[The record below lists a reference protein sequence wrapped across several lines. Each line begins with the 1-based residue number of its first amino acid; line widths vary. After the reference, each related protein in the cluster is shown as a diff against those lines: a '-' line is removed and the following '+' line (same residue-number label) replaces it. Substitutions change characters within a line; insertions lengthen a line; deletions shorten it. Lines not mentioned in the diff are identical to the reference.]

1 LHREQGQHEQRRQ
14 LGGSKAVAAQES
26 RHPEQAIVL
35 PCRSTHLKISMDEA
49 GNPPTSPPSTMAG
62 SEGTAPPQPPAG
74 GQRIFLGPQGLRAGW
89 RFLIYLALGAIC
101 FFSFGAVLQWLF
113 PVRRPGFSAWA
124 TLATEVTMFLAALVP
139 ALILGKFER
148 RSLGEYGLPKRGI
161 LGRRFW
167 EGMLWGIVAISVL
180 MAALH
185 GAHVFDYG
193 KTVLHGYYLLK
204 WGVFWGVFFLFV
216 GLFEEFTFRGYTL
229 FTLTSGV
236 GFWPAAVFLSFL
248 FGAIHMGN
256 AGEEWAGGLAAGL
269 IGLWLALTV
278 RRTGTLWLA
287 IGFHLSFDWGETF
300 LYSVPNSGTVMPGH
314 LLSSHFHG
322 PRWLTGGS
330 VGPEGSVLVFGLI
343 ALLFV
348 VFDWV
353 HREVKYPSIAHVRQT
368 TPNLEERPSC

>member
-1 LHREQGQHEQRRQ
+1 
-14 LGGSKAVAAQES
+14 
-26 RHPEQAIVL
+26 
-35 PCRSTHLKISMDEA
+35 MDEP
-49 GNPPTSPPSTMAG
+49 GNPPISSPSPIAG
-62 SEGTAPPQPPAG
+62 SETTPARQNPCR
-74 GQRIFLGPQGLRAGW
+74 GQRIFVGPQGLRAGW
-89 RFLIYLALGAIC
+89 RFLIYLALGAVC
-101 FFSFGAVLQWLF
+101 FFAFSALFQWLF
-113 PVRRPGFSAWA
+113 PVRQPGFNAWT
-124 TLATEVTMFLAALVP
+124 TLGQEVAIFLAALVP
-139 ALILGKFER
+139 ALIMGKFEE
-148 RSLGEYGLPKRGI
+148 RSLGEYGLPGRRGI

-167 EGMLWGIVAISVL
+167 EGVVWGIVGISML
-180 MAALH
+180 MAALY
-185 GAHVFDYG
+185 GAHAFDYG
-193 KTVLHGYYLLK
+193 KIVLHGYYLLK

-256 AGEEWAGGLAAGL
+256 AGEEWVGGLAAGL

-300 LYSVPNSGTVMPGH
+300 LYSVPNSGNVMPGH

-330 VGPEGSVLVFGLI
+330 VGPEGSLLVFGLI

-348 VFDWV
+348 VFDRV
-353 HREVKYPSIAHVRQT
+353 HREAKYPKPDREPRAAKADPLSIV
-368 TPNLEERPSC
+368 

>member
-1 LHREQGQHEQRRQ
+1 
-14 LGGSKAVAAQES
+14 
-26 RHPEQAIVL
+26 
-35 PCRSTHLKISMDEA
+35 MDESS
-49 GNPPTSPPSTMAG
+49 NPPVSPPLPT
-62 SEGTAPPQPPAG
+62 G
-74 GQRIFLGPQGLRAGW
+74 GAESGPDVHSRPGWQRIFVGSEGLRAGW
-89 RFLIYLALGAIC
+89 RFLIYLALGAVC
-101 FFSFGAVLQWLF
+101 FLVLGILFQWLF
-113 PVRRPGFSAWA
+113 PERRAGFDAWT
-124 TLATEVTMFLAALVP
+124 TLAQEAASFLAALIP
-139 ALILGKFER
+139 ALVLGKFER
-148 RSLGEYGLPKRGI
+148 RSLREYGLPARGI
-161 LGRRFW
+161 FGICFW
-167 EGMLWGIVAISVL
+167 EGIVWGIAAISVL

-185 GAHVFDYG
+185 GAKAFDYG
-193 KTVLHGYYLLK
+193 KITLHGYYLVK

-229 FTLTSGV
+229 ASLTSGV
-236 GFWPAAVFLSFL
+236 GFWPAALFLSVL

-256 AGEEWAGGLAAGL
+256 PGEEWVGGVAAGL

-278 RRTGTLWLA
+278 RRTGDLWLA

-348 VFDWV
+348 VFDRV
-353 HREVKYPSIAHVRQT
+353 HRQAKYPAAAPKVARVREGFT
-368 TPNLEERPSC
+368 FLHGS

>member
-1 LHREQGQHEQRRQ
+1 
-14 LGGSKAVAAQES
+14 
-26 RHPEQAIVL
+26 
-35 PCRSTHLKISMDEA
+35 MDEA
-49 GNPPTSPPSTMAG
+49 GNPPTSPPSPIAG
-62 SEGTAPPQPPAG
+62 SEGMAQPQPPAG
-74 GQRIFLGPQGLRAGW
+74 GEGIFVGPQGLRAGW
-89 RFLIYLALGAIC
+89 RFLIYLALGTIC
-101 FFSFGAVLQWLF
+101 FFAFGAVLQWLF

-139 ALILGKFER
+139 ALILGRFER
-148 RSLGEYGLPKRGI
+148 RSLGDYGLPERGI
-161 LGRRFW
+161 LGRHFW

-185 GAHVFDYG
+185 GAHAFDYG
-193 KTVLHGYYLLK
+193 KFVLHGYYLLK

-229 FTLTSGV
+229 FTVSSGV

-248 FGAIHMGN
+248 FGAIHLGN
-256 AGEEWAGGLAAGL
+256 AGEEWVGGLAAGL

-330 VGPEGSVLVFGLI
+330 VGPEGSVLVFVLI

-348 VFDWV
+348 AFDRV
-353 HREVKYPSIAHVRQT
+353 HRQANYPSVAHVHRT
-368 TPNLEERPSC
+368 TPNLEERSSC

>member
-1 LHREQGQHEQRRQ
+1 
-14 LGGSKAVAAQES
+14 
-26 RHPEQAIVL
+26 
-35 PCRSTHLKISMDEA
+35 
-49 GNPPTSPPSTMAG
+49 
-62 SEGTAPPQPPAG
+62 
-74 GQRIFLGPQGLRAGW
+74 
-89 RFLIYLALGAIC
+89 
-101 FFSFGAVLQWLF
+101 
-113 PVRRPGFSAWA
+113 
-124 TLATEVTMFLAALVP
+124 
-139 ALILGKFER
+139 ALILGRFER
-148 RSLGEYGLPKRGI
+148 RSLGDYGLPERGI
-161 LGRRFW
+161 LGRHFW

-185 GAHVFDYG
+185 GAHAFDYG
-193 KTVLHGYYLLK
+193 KFVLHGYYLLK

-248 FGAIHMGN
+248 FGAIHLGN
-256 AGEEWAGGLAAGL
+256 AGEEWVGGLAAGL

-330 VGPEGSVLVFGLI
+330 VGPEGSVLVFVLI

-348 VFDWV
+348 AFDRV
-353 HREVKYPSIAHVRQT
+353 HRQANYPSVAHVHRT
-368 TPNLEERPSC
+368 TPNLEERSSC

>member
-1 LHREQGQHEQRRQ
+1 
-14 LGGSKAVAAQES
+14 
-26 RHPEQAIVL
+26 
-35 PCRSTHLKISMDEA
+35 MDEP
-49 GNPPTSPPSTMAG
+49 GNPPTSPPSPIEG
-62 SEGTAPPQPPAG
+62 SEGTAQPQPPSR
-74 GQRIFLGPQGLRAGW
+74 GQRVFLGPQGLRPGW
-89 RFLIYLALGAIC
+89 RFLIYLSLGIIC
-101 FFSFGAVLQWLF
+101 FFAFGAVLQWLF
-113 PVRRPGFSAWA
+113 PARRAGFSAWA
-124 TLATEVTMFLAALVP
+124 TLASEVGIFLAALVP

-148 RSLGEYGLPKRGI
+148 RTLADYGLPQRGI

-167 EGMLWGIVAISVL
+167 EGMLWGIVAISAL
-180 MAALH
+180 MAAMH
-185 GAHVFDYG
+185 GAHAFDYG
-193 KTVLHGYYLLK
+193 KAVLHGYYLLK

-229 FTLTSGV
+229 FTLSSGV

-348 VFDWV
+348 VFDRV
-353 HREVKYPSIAHVRQT
+353 HREAKYPKLDRESPAAEPLTIV
-368 TPNLEERPSC
+368 